1 MSDIKLSIYSYLFRA
16 RAGKFDLDAMVENF
30 TSFANETVICT
41 LANQEDDTLDRL
53 LKWEDALDGKLKVL
67 VIDMDIEKNNRFDG
81 DLKTAAMQACSH
93 PIRVIADGDERFI
106 SSQRPAW
113 DYLANQLLSS
123 SHLDGWMIPVLD
135 LYGHPEYIREAQ
147 PLGLKFRMHKSS
159 VVRRGVPVFAEKGQG
174 LFDTSASDST
184 EPLRADGLLA
194 SFLCPY
200 DHSLLHPSIC
210 RLLKDECYV
219 IHEGFLNLE
228 RRAELGRTFWKHHW
242 ENRSGREEKVAT
254 RVSDLVGDNTV
265 LVRHNLPLS

>member
-1 MSDIKLSIYSYLFRA
+1 MSDIKLSLYSYLFRA

-30 TSFANETVICT
+30 SSFADEVVIAT
-41 LANQEDDTLDRL
+41 LAVQEDDTLDRL
-53 LKWEDALDGKLKVL
+53 LKWEDTLDGKLKVL

-106 SSQRPAW
+106 ASQRGKW
-113 DYLANQLLSS
+113 DELAKQLLSN
-123 SHLDGWMIPVLD
+123 SHLDGWMIPVVD
-135 LYGHPEYIREAQ
+135 LYGHPEYIREDQ
-147 PLGLKFRMHKSS
+147 SLGLKFRMHKSS
-159 VVRRGVPVFAEKGQG
+159 VVRRGVPLFAEKGQG
-174 LFDTSASDST
+174 LFDTSMSDST
-184 EPLRADGLLA
+184 EPCRADGLLA

-228 RRAELGRTFWKHHW
+228 RRAELGRTFWAKHW
-242 ENRSGREEKVAT
+242 KNRSGKDENVAT
-254 RVSDLVGDNTV
+254 RASDLMEVN
-265 LVRHNLPLS
+265 LVKHNLPLS